1 MFLNDDDFDE
11 PDVDVPISRFAQV
24 RRSAAGGPPGP
35 RGGGISMLNSKD
47 QEYDDDDD
55 GGDDDGFDG
64 SGGSGGIS
72 QSASRA
78 RMLAQ
83 QREILMKK
91 RQDALETGGMIRSS
105 LDASGNSPVR
115 RSSEHQFTPAV
126 RQFSAPKS
134 VKDQSAE

>member
-24 RRSAAGGPPGP
+24 RRSAAPSGV
-35 RGGGISMLNSKD
+35 RGGGLSMSNSKD
-47 QEYDDDDD
+47 QELDDNDDDDD
-55 GGDDDGFDG
+55 DDDDL
-64 SGGSGGIS
+64 GGSGSVS
-72 QSASRA
+72 QSSSRA

-91 RQDALETGGMIRSS
+91 RQEALEGGGMIRSS
-105 LDASGNSPVR
+105 VDASSNSPLR

-134 VKDQSAE
+134 VKDASAE